1 MVLCFAVFHE
11 QDLLIRRHTSCCCL
25 LEPSCQHF
33 LCWLSWVVLFA
44 FVAFVCFVWFLFCLW
59 VFCVRFCLLVCTDKT
74 SDCNGLCPLSN
85 PQRGIQC
92 MHMRNSFNQHNNVR
106 RPGES
111 HRGAGRK
118 KYLSIYLP
126 IYLSIYL
133 SLAKSKNG
141 ENKVLTCTLPFWYEK
156 GCARGVRC
164 VRAGCAYGACGVCV
178 RGVRTVRALCA

>member
-33 LCWLSWVVLFA
+33 LCWLSWVVF
-44 FVAFVCFVWFLFCLW
+44 FWFLFVLFGFCFACGFF
-59 VFCVRFCLLVCTDKT
+59 VFGFASSFVLTRLRTVMVWA
-74 SDCNGLCPLSN
+74 PLSN

-92 MHMRNSFNQHNNVR
+92 MHMRNLFNQHNNVR

-118 KYLSIYLP
+118 KVSWRCCLFRSP
-126 IYLSIYL
+126 NEGDAR
-133 SLAKSKNG
+133 LAQFVQQFVQLHKH
-141 ENKVLTCTLPFWYEK
+141 
-156 GCARGVRC
+156 C
-164 VRAGCAYGACGVCV
+164 VTTWREP
-178 RGVRTVRALCA
+178 RRR